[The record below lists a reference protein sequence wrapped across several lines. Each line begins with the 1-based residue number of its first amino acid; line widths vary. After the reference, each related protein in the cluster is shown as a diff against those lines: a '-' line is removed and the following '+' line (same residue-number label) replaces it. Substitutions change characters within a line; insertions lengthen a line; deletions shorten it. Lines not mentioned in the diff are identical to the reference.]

1 MITLPEL
8 LLVTGRLLLA
18 YLLVF
23 KVVPALT
30 ERCFAWWNP
39 EIIPT
44 SAGKYRISTLTGKL
58 ILYTVIILI
67 FSKYETSPLVFYT
80 EQSVPIGL
88 LGAAFMVLFLSLFML
103 FLPGKGKE
111 QAKALGLQTP
121 RDIAIHSTWYAFVW
135 AAFREELFFR
145 GLVQTQ
151 TTSLLG
157 VSWGLLAPLLFFSA
171 NHAYNSANPRV
182 TAVWVLSTLPGS
194 LIFTMSYH
202 LSSSLTA
209 PVIAHGMNNA
219 LAGLMVY
226 LALYREKQHKP
237 AALFAG
243 TIASVYLAVMWGDL
257 LSLLEGI
264 SFNIKDDLLQ
274 GILMVALLLTGASLI
289 NKIGELR
296 KNGRGTEAKNESEG
310 RGY

>member
-1 MITLPEL
+1 MDVITLPEL

-135 AAFREELFFR
+135 AAFREELFSGTWCKLRQLACLAFR
-145 GLVQTQ
+145 GVCWRLFCSFPPITL
-151 TTSLLG
+151 TTPRTHGWLLYG
-157 VSWGLLAPLLFFSA
+157 C
-171 NHAYNSANPRV
+171 
-182 TAVWVLSTLPGS
+182 
-194 LIFTMSYH
+194 
-202 LSSSLTA
+202 
-209 PVIAHGMNNA
+209 
-219 LAGLMVY
+219 
-226 LALYREKQHKP
+226 
-237 AALFAG
+237 
-243 TIASVYLAVMWGDL
+243 
-257 LSLLEGI
+257 
-264 SFNIKDDLLQ
+264 
-274 GILMVALLLTGASLI
+274 
-289 NKIGELR
+289 
-296 KNGRGTEAKNESEG
+296 
-310 RGY
+310 